1 MSDRARQAE
10 GEDRRAISAAVH
22 PAAAMR
28 QPALW
33 LRRLTVS
40 RFRSYAAL
48 AFDIDARP
56 LVITGANGA
65 GKTNLLEAVS
75 LLGPG
80 RGLRGARLGDLEQRS
95 DASSQAADG
104 PGGWAVAAE
113 VGTLDGPISLGTGTQ
128 GLVGDGRER
137 RQVKID
143 GRPARGQAALAE
155 VLRLVWLTPQMDGL
169 FRDPASERRRF
180 LDRLVAAFDPAH
192 SGRLYAY
199 EHALRERSRLL
210 KSGAGD
216 PAWYASLEDT
226 MARYGIALAAARRD
240 LVGRLNG
247 AARVTAAFPTA
258 VVDMDCEI
266 DRSLSAGPALLAED
280 VMRERLE
287 AARPRDAEVG
297 GAAVGPQRAEV
308 LVTHRAKDMPA
319 ALCSTGEQKALLI
332 ALLLTHARLLTQA
345 CGLAPV
351 LLLDEVVAHLDAE
364 RRRALFAEIL
374 ELGAQA
380 WMTGT
385 DGEVF
390 RSLGEA
396 AQFFYLRE
404 QRLWPGSAERL

>member
-1 MSDRARQAE
+1 MGDFARQEDDE
-10 GEDRRAISAAVH
+10 GCHVVSSGVVTR
-22 PAAAMR
+22 
-28 QPALW
+28 PALW
-33 LRRLTVS
+33 LRRLMIN
-40 RFRSYAAL
+40 RFRSYETLAA
-48 AFDIDARP
+48 DIDARP

-80 RGLRGARLGDLEQRS
+80 RGLRAARLGDLEQRAAV
-95 DASSQAADG
+95 ASADVS
-104 PGGWAVAAE
+104 GWAVAAE
-113 VGTLDGPISLGTGTQ
+113 VETADGPVSLGTGTQ
-128 GLVGDGRER
+128 GLAGEGRER

-143 GRPARGQAALAE
+143 GRPVRGQSALGE

-169 FRDPASERRRF
+169 FRDPANERRRF
-180 LDRLVAAFDPAH
+180 IDRLVAAFDPAH
-192 SGRLYAY
+192 SGRLHAY

-210 KSGAGD
+210 KSGEGD
-216 PAWYASLEDT
+216 GAWYTSLEDT
-226 MARYGIALAAARRD
+226 MARYGVAIAAARRD

-247 AARVTAAFPTA
+247 AARVMAAFPTA
-258 VVDMDCEI
+258 VVDLDCEV
-266 DRSLSAGPALLAED
+266 DRLLSGGPALLAED
-280 VMRERLE
+280 AVRTRLVGT
-287 AARPRDAEVG
+287 RQRDTETG
-297 GAAVGPQRAEV
+297 RTAVGPHRADL
-308 LVTHRAKDMPA
+308 LVTHRGKNMPA

-332 ALLLTHARLLTQA
+332 ALLLTHARLLSDA

-351 LLLDEVVAHLDAE
+351 LLLDEVVAHLDVE

-385 DGEVF
+385 DGEAF
-390 RSLGEA
+390 RPLGEA